1 MIMDSLKLML
11 CNPCYSNVV
20 QTGIE
25 EFKSALTEKKIQF
38 EKIETLPQNDNDGE
52 CTVVIG
58 TVSDYQVKVLLEGN
72 CKQMPLKPESVG
84 CFRCNTRVGELLV
97 LAGADETGLLY
108 LLLEMARKIRL
119 YGLDAIKNAQEYT
132 ESPENQVRCMDR
144 YLLGHLDNEW
154 FLSDE
159 FWHYYIKRLAN
170 ARFNRFCLI
179 LGFDT
184 AYMSP
189 PYPFFLEVKG
199 YESVSLTDRVTT
211 LREENL
217 TALRRAVDVCHQY
230 GMKFVLATWQQ
241 RPWTSAQES
250 LVKNLPES
258 ERELSE
264 YCYTGIVELLKTV
277 PGIDIV
283 QFRVNHES
291 GVGTQ
296 VSAEEFWNHCS
307 DAVAEA
313 GRQTGKR
320 FTLDLRAK
328 GLTEAMV
335 DHAQSLGLDVEVPTK
350 YWCEHAALP
359 YHLSIMRS
367 EELAQL
373 HNYNHSR
380 RYSYADM
387 LQKPKKYDVIFRLWN
402 YGSTNLFLWGD
413 AEYARRFSKSC
424 SLSGATGFQVN
435 APLSLKYGHELSHK
449 APWKIFRD
457 ESLNQAKWEEERFWL
472 WYTLYGRLGYNSN
485 TDAQVWEGE
494 FARRFGEKQGML
506 LEQALAMAS
515 RIVPLITTVHM
526 PVHPSLR
533 YWTELNTGWALFA
546 ENNLNKIAPYDFN
559 KSITYGS
566 TEPSDHGLFYGIDEY
581 AHDVHTAKTARGK
594 YTPMQYAAWLQELSA
609 QTSLLIHCLKEEGTK
624 EAEIKAACLDMEMV
638 SHLGLY
644 HAQKIRSA
652 YALACW
658 NETGAA
664 HFLMEC
670 HHFLTKAMESWKE
683 LSELGRREYYHDL
696 DFSSAGSTT
705 RRGTWGDLT
714 PELEKDLLS
723 VQGLLHKNGMG
734 EVPVGMLI
742 QDVSCLKDFE
752 ITADFPSVAKA
763 GQAIRIRA
771 AVAGMLDCPA
781 DPVLHYRN
789 VNQLEGEFK
798 TVRMEKAGDGFNA
811 QIPAAEVT
819 SSWDIMAYVTLQQP
833 GQACSLYPGLYNP
846 KYAFPYAVIQTI

>member
-1 MIMDSLKLML
+1 MDSLKMKL
-11 CNPCYSNVV
+11 CNPGFSKVI
-20 QTGIE
+20 QTGVE
-25 EFKSALTEKKIQF
+25 EFQSALAEKKIHF
-38 EKIETLPQNDNDGE
+38 EIVPSLPHSGKAGE
-52 CTVVIG
+52 WTVVIG
-58 TVSDYQVKVLLEGN
+58 TVSDYQMKVLLEGSQ
-72 CKQMPLKPESVG
+72 KQMPLVPESLG
-84 CFRCNTRVGELLV
+84 CFPIRTSTGELLL
-97 LAGADETGLLY
+97 LAGADDAGLMY

-119 YGLDAIKNAQEYT
+119 YGADAIENAREYT

-144 YLLGHLDNEW
+144 YLLGQLDNEW
-154 FLSDE
+154 FLSEE
-159 FWHYYIKRLAN
+159 FFKYYFKRLAH

-189 PYPFFLEVKG
+189 PYPFFLPVKG
-199 YESVSLTDRVTT
+199 YETVGLTDRVKTS
-211 LREENL
+211 REENL
-217 TALRRAVDVCHQY
+217 SALRRMVDVCHQY

-241 RPWTSAQES
+241 RPWTTAQES

-264 YCYTGIVELLKTV
+264 YCHDGIVELLKAV

-296 VSAEEFWNHCS
+296 VSAEDFWNHCA

-313 GRQTGKR
+313 GDQIGKR

-328 GLTEAMV
+328 GLTESMV
-335 DHAQSLGLDVEVPTK
+335 DHAQALGLDVEVPTK

-413 AEYARRFSKSC
+413 ADYARRFAKSC
-424 SLSGATGFQVN
+424 SLSGATGYQVN

-449 APWKIFRD
+449 APWKIFKD

-485 TDAQVWEGE
+485 TDAEVWEGE
-494 FARRFGEKQGML
+494 FVRRFGQKQGML
-506 LEQALAMAS
+506 LQQALTVAS

-533 YWTELNTGWALFA
+533 YWTEMNTGWALFA
-546 ENNLNKIAPYDFN
+546 ENNLNKMTSYDFYQ
-559 KSITYGS
+559 SITYGS

-581 AHDVHTAKTARGK
+581 AHDVHAAKIAQGK
-594 YTPMQYAAWLQELSA
+594 YTPLQYAAWLEELSEDTA
-609 QTSLLIHCLKEEGTK
+609 RMIRCLKEEGAQ
-624 EAEIKAACLDMEMV
+624 EAELRSACLDMEMV
-638 SHLGLY
+638 SHLGMY

-658 NETGAA
+658 KETGRKE
-664 HFLMEC
+664 FLQEC
-670 HHFLTKAMESWKE
+670 HRFLTGAIHSWKA
-683 LSELGRREYYHDL
+683 LSETGKREYYHDL

-705 RRGTWGDLT
+705 RRGTWGDLAI
-714 PELEKDLLS
+714 ELEKDLAS
-723 VQGLLHKNGMG
+723 VRHLLEKSGIPEAVFG
-734 EVPVGMLI
+734 EFEHDAPACKAL
-742 QDVSCLKDFE
+742 E
-752 ITADFPSVAKA
+752 ITADFPATAQA

-771 AVAGMLDCPA
+771 AVAGMLDCPEA
-781 DPVLHYRN
+781 PVLHYRH
-789 VNQLEGEFK
+789 VNQLAGIFE
-798 TVRMEKAGDGFNA
+798 TVRMEKADGA
-811 QIPAAEVT
+811 YYAEVPAEYVT

-846 KYAFPYAVIQTI
+846 RYPYPYAVIQTI